1 MGTLASGLAS
11 LAEGLSERPRVY
23 CDANLPAGLV
33 RFMRERLLWD
43 VLFVIEDDSLRRAA
57 DIEHFRLAAQLRR
70 TLVTLDRDYLDDVR
84 FPPTEGSGVLVLS
97 APHETQ
103 FERLLEQVD
112 RRLFRA
118 SSFPSGAE
126 PAGRVGGR
134 RTADKESSAEAL
146 RMPLLGRKL
155 HVHTDWQGE
164 TEQP

>member
-1 MGTLASGLAS
+1 MGTLASELGS
-11 LAEGLSERPRVY
+11 FAEGLTDRPRVY
-23 CDANLPAGLV
+23 CDANLPAGVV

-43 VLFVIEDDSLRRAA
+43 VFFVLEEAHLRRAA

-84 FPPTEGSGVLVLS
+84 FPPAEGSGVLVLS
-97 APHETQ
+97 APHEQQ

-118 SSFPSGAE
+118 TDGQSGA
-126 PAGRVGGR
+126 AG
-134 RTADKESSAEAL
+134 L
-146 RMPLLGRKL
+146 RMPLRGRKL